1 MDEAVLQNASLRC
14 GCIAPLPPK
23 LSHVPYRR
31 IAGGR
36 EQDHFRFVVA
46 SVDPAPPQPTLGVS
60 SLDLGRSSLRTA
72 FFRDRRPRSARGPD
86 PVARVPRS
94 AVAASGVIVRRQRDE
109 PLTFGCPALQKTH
122 LQFVRCTTNFC
133 IATSTSPARPVVA
146 LLGRFLPRLGPF
158 GLPNGPFSLSGRSVV
173 SIPPVAGI
181 GLPYAPEGTRRGL
194 VARSSR
200 AWSTGNDRIGRWA
213 AGRIG
218 TRRIAAA
225 PTGGLEIYC
234 IATHIGGREAL
245 VSTRAVHALLGRFL
259 PRLDGRPQ
267 GGRFFLCASRRA
279 PWWAARWH
287 RPRQGTHSAAAR
299 SAMREGSSKNNRAH
313 KCSRSLRN
321 PSKLAVGVSELSSM

>member
-46 SVDPAPPQPTLGVS
+46 SVDPAQPQPTLGVS

-72 FFRDRRPRSARGPD
+72 FFRDRRPGSARGPD

-94 AVAASGVIVRRQRDE
+94 AVAASGVIVRRLRDE

-158 GLPNGPFSLSGRSVV
+158 GLPNGPFSLSGRRVV

-200 AWSTGNDRIGRWA
+200 AWATGNDRIGRRA

-225 PTGGLEIYC
+225 PTGDLRS
-234 IATHIGGREAL
+234 IASQHTLAGVRPWSRPEPFTPSLG
-245 VSTRAVHALLGRFL
+245 VSSLDLTAAPKAAV
-259 PRLDGRPQ
+259 
-267 GGRFFLCASRRA
+267 FLCASRRA

-287 RPRQGTHSAAAR
+287 RPRQGAHSAAAR